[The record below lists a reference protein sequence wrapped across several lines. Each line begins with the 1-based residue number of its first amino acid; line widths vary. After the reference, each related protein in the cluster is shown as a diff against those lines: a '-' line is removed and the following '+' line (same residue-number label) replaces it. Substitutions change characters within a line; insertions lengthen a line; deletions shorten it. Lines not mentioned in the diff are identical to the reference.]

1 VASLEGDNEVAF
13 YYLSAFIMYYYYC
26 TKLLKTLRFSLQP
39 IKSEQAYEGDDKWKV
54 VSYEKTPIMSTYLL
68 AYIVGEFDYVEGK
81 DADGVLIRV
90 YTPVGKKEQG
100 KFALDVRSLCIYILH
115 VSYFLSGY
123 SQTFM

>member
-1 VASLEGDNEVAF
+1 L
-13 YYLSAFIMYYYYC
+13 YKI
-26 TKLLKTLRFSLQP
+26 KTLRFSFQP

-81 DADGVLIRV
+81 DADGIIIRV

-100 KFALDVRSLCIYILH
+100 KFALDVSSLFICI
-115 VSYFLSGY
+115 SYMCTCHIFFWIWSDFYVEEIFCLLS
-123 SQTFM
+123 Q